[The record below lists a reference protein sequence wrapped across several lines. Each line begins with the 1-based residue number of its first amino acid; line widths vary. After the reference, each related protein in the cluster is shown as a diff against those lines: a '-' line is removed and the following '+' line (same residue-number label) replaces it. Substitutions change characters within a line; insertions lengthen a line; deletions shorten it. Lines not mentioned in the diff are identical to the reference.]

1 MATKTNAVSQP
12 QWLANHGGKLAPSAN
27 GLSWLVDFGIE
38 PAYALVAIPAEGK
51 HTVKILETVSG
62 KQFSTGK
69 VYPNIQAALEAGA
82 EALREK
88 LGW

>member
-1 MATKTNAVSQP
+1 MATSSVPQP
-12 QWLANHGGKLAPSAN
+12 KWLTCRGGKLAPSAN
-27 GLSWLVDFGIE
+27 GMSWLVDLGSE

-51 HTVKILETVSG
+51 HGVKILETVNG
-62 KQFSTGK
+62 KQFSTGQ
-69 VYPNIQAALEAGA
+69 VYPTIQAALEAGA

>member
-1 MATKTNAVSQP
+1 MATAPVPQP
-12 QWLANHGGKLAPSAN
+12 QWLTCRGGKLAPSTN
-27 GLSWLVDFGIE
+27 GMSWLVDLGVE

-51 HTVKILETVSG
+51 HGVKILETVSG

-69 VYPNIQAALEAGA
+69 VYPTVQAALEAGA